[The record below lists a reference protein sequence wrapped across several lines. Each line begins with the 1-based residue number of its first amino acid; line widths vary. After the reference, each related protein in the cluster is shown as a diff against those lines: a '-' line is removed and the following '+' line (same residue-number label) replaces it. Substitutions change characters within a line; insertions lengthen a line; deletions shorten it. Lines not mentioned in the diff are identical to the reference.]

1 MESSNLDKAGGRKFI
16 LVFLIIASATAALF
30 LAQVTFPEW
39 SAFVL
44 TAMGFYFGIKQA
56 EENKQK

>member
-44 TAMGFYFGIKQA
+44 TA
-56 EENKQK
+56 N